1 MRVTFRKTHPRGY
14 AVDISRER
22 AEDPTMD
29 PAPGYDDL
37 LPHDLVHVLVELH
50 WGLRDG
56 IYGDV
61 AAGGNAGTFRLSD
74 DRPADE
80 TAREWSRTARRARQ
94 RKSGADMERSEALA
108 SVVHCRWNARQGAA
122 LPEWY
127 EQRLRASG
135 ATEHEIEGALRAAA
149 ELSGRWQRVQVGHGL
164 PVDWPWPERG
174 RSDATKSR
182 GNGRSERR
190 SELARE
196 A

>member
-1 MRVTFRKTHPRGY
+1 
-14 AVDISRER
+14 
-22 AEDPTMD
+22 MD
-29 PAPGYDDL
+29 
-37 LPHDLVHVLVELH
+37 
-50 WGLRDG
+50 
-56 IYGDV
+56 
-61 AAGGNAGTFRLSD
+61 
-74 DRPADE
+74 
-80 TAREWSRTARRARQ
+80 
-94 RKSGADMERSEALA
+94 RSEALA

-164 PVDWPWPERG
+164 SVDWPWPERG
-174 RSDATKSR
+174 RSDPTKSGR
-182 GNGRSERR
+182 KGRSERR